1 MARAAADELSRE
13 PPTPGRPWCSERR
26 RTLLGPLFLVVGAW
40 MIASANACAKLL
52 YLHGAVSVLSL
63 FLLRSVFAYA
73 MNAAIVASGAGGV
86 PRASVT
92 GVLLLRCGSWRTQLL
107 TLLRGLTGSG
117 GIGPLNLLLTILYPL
132 TLSLTLHPNP
142 NPNPPPNTGLLN
154 LAYFNFLTFADA
166 FAVFLGLSTMLTI
179 LGTHTRTRTRT
190 PTPTL
195 NLTLTVILTL
205 ALALALTPSPT
216 PTQARS

>member
-1 MARAAADELSRE
+1 MVAIKPTPDAGSGGTRPGAAVLSSNVMARAAADELSRE

-117 GIGPLNLLLTILYPL
+117 GIGPLNLACSNFLLTL
-132 TLSLTLHPNP
+132 
-142 NPNPPPNTGLLN
+142 
-154 LAYFNFLTFADA
+154 
-166 FAVFLGLSTMLTI
+166 
-179 LGTHTRTRTRT
+179 R
-190 PTPTL
+190 PT
-195 NLTLTVILTL
+195 
-205 ALALALTPSPT
+205 S
-216 PTQARS
+216 

>member
-1 MARAAADELSRE
+1 
-13 PPTPGRPWCSERR
+13 
-26 RTLLGPLFLVVGAW
+26 

-117 GIGPLNLLLTILYPL
+117 GIGPLNLACFNFLLNPTPYI
-132 TLSLTLHPNP
+132 LTLHP
-142 NPNPPPNTGLLN
+142 T
-154 LAYFNFLTFADA
+154 
-166 FAVFLGLSTMLTI
+166 S
-179 LGTHTRTRTRT
+179 
-190 PTPTL
+190 
-195 NLTLTVILTL
+195 
-205 ALALALTPSPT
+205 
-216 PTQARS
+216 

>member
-1 MARAAADELSRE
+1 MVAIKPTPDTGSGGTGSGAAVLSSNVMARAAADELSRE
-13 PPTPGRPWCSERR
+13 PRTPRRPWCSERR

-117 GIGPLNLLLTILYPL
+117 GIGPLNLACFNFLLNPTPYI
-132 TLSLTLHPNP
+132 LTLHP
-142 NPNPPPNTGLLN
+142 T
-154 LAYFNFLTFADA
+154 
-166 FAVFLGLSTMLTI
+166 S
-179 LGTHTRTRTRT
+179 
-190 PTPTL
+190 
-195 NLTLTVILTL
+195 
-205 ALALALTPSPT
+205 
-216 PTQARS
+216 

>member
-1 MARAAADELSRE
+1 MVAIKPTPDTGSGGTGSGAAVLSSNVMARAAADELSRE
-13 PPTPGRPWCSERR
+13 PPAPGRPWCSERR

-117 GIGPLNLLLTILYPL
+117 GIGPLHLACFNFLLNPTPYI
-132 TLSLTLHPNP
+132 LTLHP
-142 NPNPPPNTGLLN
+142 T
-154 LAYFNFLTFADA
+154 
-166 FAVFLGLSTMLTI
+166 S
-179 LGTHTRTRTRT
+179 
-190 PTPTL
+190 
-195 NLTLTVILTL
+195 
-205 ALALALTPSPT
+205 
-216 PTQARS
+216 